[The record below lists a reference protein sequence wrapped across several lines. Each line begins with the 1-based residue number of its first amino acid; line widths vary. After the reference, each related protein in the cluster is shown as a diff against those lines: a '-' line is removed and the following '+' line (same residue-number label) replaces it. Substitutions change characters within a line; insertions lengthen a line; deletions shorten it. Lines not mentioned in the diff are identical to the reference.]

1 MSTSVIQAQPE
12 KILKALGQVW
22 TSLGEEERHQG
33 KPTVLRA
40 CAMTLIVIA
49 GDDDDQAA
57 SSTQTLTE
65 LMHSHPSRGI
75 VLRTDK
81 NAENGL
87 SARVF
92 AQCWKPFGK
101 AQQIC
106 CEQIEVAASP
116 DRMADVAPTLLGI
129 IVPDLPVVVWS
140 RQQSLVSAPAA
151 GPESGID
158 AIFKLASK
166 IIFDTENTP
175 PHEAFGSISHW
186 KRRGHVV
193 ADLEWTRLTAWRET
207 IANVFDDKAARVERE
222 RIDSVDIGYT
232 GDFPS
237 VSSLYFAGWLKQGIT
252 SKITFTSEEGDK
264 PVLGQAGLSRVT
276 LRSDRLSI
284 ELTRSSTTCFHL
296 QINDNEQR
304 VSLGGSALPDLMQ
317 EELTVL
323 GPDAAFDAAFE
334 QCGDLLA
341 R

>member
-12 KILKALGQVW
+12 KILKALGKVW
-22 TSLGEEERHQG
+22 TSLGEEERQQG

-49 GDDDDQAA
+49 GDDDDRAS

-81 NAENGL
+81 DAENGL

-116 DRMADVAPTLLGI
+116 NRWADVSPTLLGI

-140 RQQSLVSAPAA
+140 RQPSLLHKPADGSQSV
-151 GPESGID
+151 ID
-158 AIFKLASK
+158 PILTLASK
-166 IIFDTENTP
+166 IIVDTRGERPN
-175 PHEAFGSISHW
+175 EVFGRIAEW
-186 KRRGHVV
+186 KSKGHIVG
-193 ADLEWTRLTAWRET
+193 DLEWTRLTVWRET
-207 IANVFDDKAARVERE
+207 IAQVFDEPAGRAERNRIHTVE
-222 RIDSVDIGYT
+222 IGYG
-232 GDFPS
+232 GDFPPAS
-237 VSSLYFAGWLKQGIT
+237 TLYLGGWLKRGV
-252 SKITFTSEEGDK
+252 SGKIAFTRHGTE
-264 PVLGQAGLSRVT
+264 AGLNRVT
-276 LRSDRLSI
+276 LTSDNLSI
-284 ELTRSSTTCFHL
+284 ELLRSSSTCL
-296 QINDNEQR
+296 RLKVGDQEQQ
-304 VSLGGSALPDLMQ
+304 VSLGGSSIEDLMQ

-323 GPDAAFDAAFE
+323 GPDAMFDAAFE
-334 QCGDLLA
+334 QCGEFLS